1 MAAPHPPPTT
11 THSPSSAHSLWAG
24 LGEAWQRLARN
35 RLALFGLALV
45 IILGLLALLA
55 PILPLQDP
63 NATNPANRLLRPFAD
78 PAHWLG
84 TDQLGRDLLSRLIWG
99 LRVSL
104 AVGIAATLAA
114 ALIGSLI
121 GLLAAYFGR
130 WTDMALMRSIDV
142 VMAFPYL
149 LLALA
154 IVAVLGPGL
163 MNALL
168 AIAVVNIPFFARAVR
183 GSTLSLI
190 ERDFI
195 EAARKSGYSHARIL
209 FSELL
214 PNVLPVIIITMSTTL
229 GWMIL
234 ETAGLSFL
242 GLGAQPPQADLGSM
256 LGDGRRLLLTAPHVA
271 FLPGLTIL
279 LLVIG
284 INLLGDGLR
293 DLLDPR
299 LRSGALSRPLAAT
312 AAEPLATRLQAG
324 GEDIVAHATPNPQLA
339 VRQLRTHFL
348 AGRRRLKAV
357 DDVSFDLAPGAA
369 LGIVGESGCG
379 KSVTA
384 LSLLGL
390 VATPPGRIVGG
401 QILYHHCAEDAPL
414 DLVGAPLPQLQ
425 EIRGNRIAYIFQ
437 DPQTTLNPLMRIG
450 DQVAEAVYQHQ
461 GGSWSKARKR
471 ALALLE
477 EVRIPDAQRR
487 MQAWP
492 HELSGGQRQRVVIAM
507 ALANE
512 PDIVIADEP
521 TTALDVTTQAQVLE
535 LLDALRRRHQAALI
549 FISHDFAVVAQLCE
563 QVQVMYAGRIVE
575 AGPAR
580 EVFANPQHPYT
591 ARLLACVPVLG
602 EPERSIDAIPGLPPA
617 VDDLPSGCAFA
628 PRCQKVTEACQAGP
642 IPLTETAPGHLVRC
656 IHSG

>member
-1 MAAPHPPPTT
+1 MAAPRPPTT
-11 THSPSSAHSLWAG
+11 THTPSAAHSLWTG

-55 PILPLQDP
+55 PILPLHDP

-84 TDQLGRDLLSRLIWG
+84 TDQLGRDLLARLIWG

-324 GEDIVAHATPNPQLA
+324 GESIVAHATPDPQLA

-348 AGRRRLKAV
+348 AGRRTLKAV

-401 QILYHHCAEDAPL
+401 QILYHHSADDAPL

-461 GGSWSKARKR
+461 GGSWSAARKR

-617 VDDLPSGCAFA
+617 VDDLPPGCAFA
-628 PRCQKVTEACQAGP
+628 PRCHKVTEACQAGP
-642 IPLTETAPGHLVRC
+642 IPLTELAPGHLVRC
-656 IHSG
+656 IHPG

>member
-1 MAAPHPPPTT
+1 MKAASEALALKAPASRT
-11 THSPSSAHSLWAG
+11 G
-24 LGEAWQRLARN
+24 LREGWQRLARN
-35 RLALFGLALV
+35 RLAVVGLVVLAL
-45 IILGLLALLA
+45 LGGLALLA
-55 PILPLQDP
+55 PLLPLADP
-63 NATNPANRLLRPFAD
+63 NATDPSNRLLRPFTD
-78 PAHWLG
+78 SAHLLG
-84 TDQLGRDLLSRLIWG
+84 TDALGRDLLSRLIWG

-104 AVGIAATLAA
+104 AVGIAATLVAA
-114 ALIGSLI
+114 VVGSLI
-121 GLLAAYFGR
+121 GLLAAWFGR
-130 WTDMALMRSIDV
+130 WTDMALMRGIDV

-163 MNALL
+163 LNALF
-168 AIAVVNIPFFARAVR
+168 AIAIVNIPFFARAVR

-256 LGDGRRLLLTAPHVA
+256 LGEGRRLLMNAPHVA
-271 FLPGLTIL
+271 ALPGLAIL
-279 LLVIG
+279 VLVVA
-284 INLLGDGLR
+284 INLVGDGLR

-312 AAEPLATRLQAG
+312 ASDAPAKRAAAG
-324 GEDIVAHATPNPQLA
+324 GEALVAHACEQPLLG

-348 AGRRRLKAV
+348 AGQRTLRAV
-357 DDVSFDLAPGAA
+357 DDVSFDIAPGAA
-369 LGIVGESGCG
+369 LGIVGESGSG

-384 LSLLGL
+384 LSMLGL

-401 QILYHHCAEDAPL
+401 RIDYHGGGQGAV
-414 DLVGAPLPQLQ
+414 DLVGTPLARLQ
-425 EIRGNRIAYIFQ
+425 AIRGNRIAYIFQ

-450 DQVAEAVYQHQ
+450 DQVAETVWQHR
-461 GGSWSKARKR
+461 GCSWQQARAR
-471 ALALLE
+471 ALELLE
-477 EVRIPDAQRR
+477 EVRIPDAAHR
-487 MQAWP
+487 MRAWP

-512 PDIVIADEP
+512 PDLLIADEP
-521 TTALDVTTQAQVLE
+521 TTALDVTTQAQVLD
-535 LLDALRRRHQAALI
+535 LLDALRRRHNAALL
-549 FISHDFAVVAQLCE
+549 FISHDFAVVAQLCD

-575 AGPAR
+575 AGPAA
-580 EVFANPQHPYT
+580 ELFATPHHPYT
-591 ARLLACVPVLG
+591 ERLLACVPELG
-602 EPERSIDAIPGLPPA
+602 QPERVMEAIPGLPPA
-617 VDDLPSGCAFA
+617 VDDLPPGCAFA
-628 PRCQKVTEACQAGP
+628 PRCHLATEACQSAP
-642 IPLTETAPGHLVRC
+642 IALQAIAPGRLVRC
-656 IHSG
+656 IRHAEVGRG